1 LCGSGLDFHSIA
13 ANLNISLSTADR
25 VYKIFEETGTVD
37 AKVREFTAFTI
48 DGRVTQAIL
57 ALVFVVFLRDCR
69 EGV

>member
-1 LCGSGLDFHSIA
+1 MELDFRSIA
-13 ANLNISLSTADR
+13 ANLNISLSTAHR
-25 VYKIFEETGTVD
+25 VYTIFEETGTVD